1 MAYSDKTRGL
11 FAGNL
16 LRQPGYANIE
26 HRVVGGLEN
35 TDFIMNNTLFM
46 GVYPGL
52 TQAKIDYVTETIRTF
67 VKRI

>member
-1 MAYSDKTRGL
+1 M
-11 FAGNL
+11 
-16 LRQPGYANIE
+16 NIE

-52 TQAKIDYVTETIRTF
+52 TQAKINYVTETIRNF
-67 VKRI
+67 VCSS